1 MGWKSGNSRYC
12 IVRIMEF
19 AVGVWLND
27 ACNNT
32 LSLLHP
38 SLLKSGQYKIWVE
51 SNVQTNDEHFS
62 QEKDYPASLPI
73 LWVFPYLGC
82 RFLHCNFFLSIA
94 LLVSI

>member
-38 SLLKSGQYKIWVE
+38 SLLKSDSIKYGLNLMFRQTMNTFHKKKII
-51 SNVQTNDEHFS
+51 Q
-62 QEKDYPASLPI
+62 QALPI

-82 RFLHCNFFLSIA
+82 RFLHCNFFLSIT

>member
-51 SNVQTNDEHFS
+51 SNV
-62 QEKDYPASLPI
+62 
-73 LWVFPYLGC
+73 
-82 RFLHCNFFLSIA
+82 
-94 LLVSI
+94 